1 MSEMPNCVAGRTRCK
16 MLKDSYFSLL
26 RIREINQN
34 LRIFAAGIMES
45 IALRTGLNS
54 QEARAVLAPETAL
67 KMLVN
72 VTGCTIGVYKCI
84 Q

>member
-1 MSEMPNCVAGRTRCK
+1 MSEMPNCVARRRRCK
-16 MLKDSYFSLL
+16 MLKDSYFGLL

-45 IALRTGLNS
+45 IALQSGLSN
-54 QEARAVLAPETAL
+54 QEAVAVATLETAL

>member
-1 MSEMPNCVAGRTRCK
+1 MSEMPNCTAGQSRCK
-16 MLKDSYFSLL
+16 MLKDSYFGLL

-34 LRIFAAGIMES
+34 LRISAARITES
-45 IALRTGLNS
+45 IAHQSGLKNPG
-54 QEARAVLAPETAL
+54 AVALATRKTAL